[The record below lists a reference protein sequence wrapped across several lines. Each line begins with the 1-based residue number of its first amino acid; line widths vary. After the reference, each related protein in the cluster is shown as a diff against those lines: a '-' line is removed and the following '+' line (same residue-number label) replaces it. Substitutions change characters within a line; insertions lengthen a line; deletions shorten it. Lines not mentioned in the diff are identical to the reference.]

1 MNNEIVVTL
10 QINNIEEIDSA
21 MYLCQVVVGINNKIT
36 ERVELKVKTPVRLE
50 DASTKELTVIEG
62 QEASLDCVASGFP
75 QPRIDWTR
83 HDGKILFHGKQSFSG
98 SSLK

>member
-36 ERVELKVKTPVRLE
+36 ERVELKVKTPVRLG

-62 QEASLDCVASGFP
+62 QEASLDCGLRLPAA
-75 QPRIDWTR
+75 PR
-83 HDGKILFHGKQSFSG
+83 
-98 SSLK
+98 